1 MTIDIIER
9 QLVNR
14 LALINWS

>member
-1 MTIDIIER
+1 MSIDVIER

-14 LALINWS
+14 LVLINWS